1 MISTSDTWP
10 HTSARDIR
18 SFRGIHSGE
27 HLLIL
32 GNGPSCRM
40 YNLVQAID
48 AGCKIIGLNQAW
60 RLCAMDYHVMG
71 DPKQYEMFRREC
83 SSAGGHLSTLF
94 TTETGPDYA
103 IRVRGLHNDPDHPKR
118 FSFDLTE
125 GVYLNNT
132 IVSFGFQLAVW
143 MLGERGTIYLLGID
157 SDGPQFD
164 GSQMPPGTFENQR
177 ETLGYIA
184 GVLQTVRKPLFV
196 GATLYDGIA
205 VYDLSPVSKQRV
217 FERKKFDEVFG

>member
-1 MISTSDTWP
+1 MISTEGAWP

-27 HLLIL
+27 SLLII

-48 AGCKIIGLNQAW
+48 AGCKIIGLNQVW
-60 RLCAMDYHVMG
+60 RLRAMDYDVMG
-71 DPKQYEMFRREC
+71 DSEQYEMFRREC
-83 SSAGGHLSTLF
+83 PSAGGYLSTLF

-103 IRVRGLHNDPDHPKR
+103 IRVRGLHNDPEHPKR

-157 SDGPQFD
+157 SEGSQFD
-164 GSQMPPGTFENQR
+164 GSPMPPGTFENQR

-184 GVLQTVRKPLFV
+184 GVL
-196 GATLYDGIA
+196 GAARPGIA
-205 VYDLSPVSKQRV
+205 VYDLSPISKQRV
-217 FERKKFDEVFG
+217 FERKKFEEVFG